1 MERTFMVK
9 HKIDKNSHPDEY
21 HGKSGKPGNNDV
33 LYAGTDNIL
42 SGFDDSG
49 VIALHEKNAVH
60 LSESKDETRLRAE
73 THFGVQARSRL
84 YMPENSTT
92 NNALEKKQ
100 IKKLIR
106 RGIKENDDEFL
117 LELILSILLPPLAVY
132 LHYDVINDFF
142 WIDLILTLLFWI
154 PGIIFALLVITDTI

>member
-60 LSESKDETRLRAE
+60 LSEPKDET
-73 THFGVQARSRL
+73 GSRL

-132 LHYDVINDFF
+132 LHYDDINDFF